1 MPNARNVFLLTK
13 QTSLFVYYIEF
24 WASTAAA
31 AATSMGIYAWLVVC
45 LPIGPPS
52 EYLFF
57 TCPLRN
63 GSMRWLT
70 PLIVLLPFLSLDWS
84 IVVAIYFL
92 HSRDRIVR
100 TNIYVHTISLFDAEI
115 LVHFRSYSLSIP
127 HKHAYS
133 FHFLCTFF
141 SGEFRK
147 KNRPTVAIAV
157 RVMFVCSF
165 IHISQSTIQ
174 RHRIIRSTENVGLCE
189 EAMYT
194 WHLFDMRMVKTM
206 FECAW
211 CRQWQWQ
218 RKVPF
223 FHHTS
228 MFIWR
233 KAFCNI

>member
-24 WASTAAA
+24 WHQQQQRQQPVWVFMLGLLFAYPLALHLSISFSLAHYE
-31 AATSMGIYAWLVVC
+31 MVRCDDWL
-45 LPIGPPS
+45 LLLYYSRFFLWIGQLLL
-52 EYLFF
+52 LFTF
-57 TCPLRN
+57 FIPVIESYEHTF
-63 GSMRWLT
+63 MY
-70 PLIVLLPFLSLDWS
+70 ILSLYS
-84 IVVAIYFL
+84 MLRFL
-92 HSRDRIVR
+92 FISAHTHWVFH
-100 TNIYVHTISLFDAEI
+100 TNMHTLFIFYVHF
-115 LVHFRSYSLSIP
+115 FRVNL
-127 HKHAYS
+127 
-133 FHFLCTFF
+133 
-141 SGEFRK
+141 E

-174 RHRIIRSTENVGLCE
+174 RHWFIRSTENVCLCE